1 MHALLYCPSMVRPVS
16 NPPNPWHSAH
26 VEWIGEPPA
35 SRLEVYEETAGEVL
49 TRNDSP
55 DVGFTW
61 SVNPYRGCFHGC
73 AYCYA
78 RPYHEYLDFGAGT
91 DFERKLV
98 VKTNAATAL
107 RRAFDRKAWRGEVVA
122 FSGVTDC
129 YQPLEASYGLTR
141 ACLEVC
147 RDYRNPVAIITKS
160 ALVERDVALLAAL
173 HERAHATVFLS
184 IPFADAAVGRAVEP
198 YAPPPSRR
206 FDALR
211 ALSDAGIETGI
222 AVAPIIPGLNESD
235 IPRLL
240 ERARDAGATRAFTI
254 LLRLPGP
261 VREVFEARMREAFP
275 DRWAKIESA
284 QRAMRGG
291 ALNDTGFGRRMAG
304 AGDRWDVL
312 HRLFETTCRRLGLR
326 PEGGQTPEYAE
337 RAPRG
342 TTFRRP
348 CETPDLFA

>member
-1 MHALLYCPSMVRPVS
+1 MVRRVS
-16 NPPNPWHSAH
+16 NPPNPWHAAH

-35 SRLEVYEETAGEVL
+35 AQLEVYEETAGEVL
-49 TRNDSP
+49 THNDSP
-55 DVGFTW
+55 DVDFSW

-107 RRAFDRKAWRGEVVA
+107 RRAFDRKSWRGELVS

-160 ALVERDVALLAAL
+160 VLVERDVALLAEL
-173 HERAHATVFLS
+173 HERARVTVFLS
-184 IPFADAAVGRAVEP
+184 IPFDDAAVCRAVEP

-211 ALSDAGIETGI
+211 TFADAGIETGI

-240 ERARDAGATRAFTI
+240 ERARDAGATRAFSI

-261 VREVFEARMREAFP
+261 VRGVFEARMREAFP
-275 DRWAKIESA
+275 DRWSKIEHA
-284 QRAMRGG
+284 QRSMRDG
-291 ALNDTGFGRRMAG
+291 ALDDARFGRRMAG
-304 AGDRWDVL
+304 AGERWAVL
-312 HRLFETTCRRLGLR
+312 HRLFETSCRRFGLR
-326 PEGGQTPEYAE
+326 AEGGRTPEYDE
-337 RAPRG
+337 RASRR

-348 CETPDLFA
+348 HETPDLFA